1 MSSPGMDGADFFSRG
16 GAGQGQKSS
25 GHKCRLDSAEHKFAY
40 FNEEKFPFML
50 TNCQHSL
57 GLALLNL
64 LRNFIFVFLF
74 IFFSSFLLALLVYFS
89 REILGVFFI
98 PYLPPDKSLSLN
110 LADSC

>member
-1 MSSPGMDGADFFSRG
+1 MDRGAIFSRG

-57 GLALLNL
+57 GVALLNL
-64 LRNFIFVFLF
+64 LRNCRRFLF
-74 IFFSSFLLALLVYFS
+74 FSFYLSSFLLAL
-89 REILGVFFI
+89 
-98 PYLPPDKSLSLN
+98 
-110 LADSC
+110 